1 MDGRVNQ
8 NRGAE
13 SAVCLLL
20 ARLTMAE
27 AMQRLADKTLMGQVI
42 EEAAPQT
49 V

>member
-1 MDGRVNQ
+1 MNQ

-20 ARLTMAE
+20 ARLVMAE
-27 AMQRLADKTLMGQVI
+27 ALRNVADKALMGQVI
-42 EEAAPQT
+42 EEAASKG